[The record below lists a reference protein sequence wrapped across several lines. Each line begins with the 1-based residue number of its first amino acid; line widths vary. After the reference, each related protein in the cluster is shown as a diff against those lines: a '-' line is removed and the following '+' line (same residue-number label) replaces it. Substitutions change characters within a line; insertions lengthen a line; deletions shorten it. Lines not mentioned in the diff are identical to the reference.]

1 MTSHVEHHIKIPH
14 VQTLYCAF
22 PACDSSFVVFSA
34 YYSEPDAMDPHNSL
48 APNFV
53 AAFDTKNFQEIWRTP
68 QCVDFIWAFGIT
80 NDFLHLACGCQD
92 NRIRLYDRHSVSSKI
107 WKLSPLEFTCNG
119 PVGGCDISGDGKIVA
134 SYTWSGKL
142 TLWST
147 EDGKIRGTSEE
158 PRTIGMPRCRIS
170 PDGRLMTVSTSVY
183 LTKDLTK
190 IDLAKSAAHV
200 ISDNSATRIA
210 ELAVLSADSKQM
222 LIPTLFSLDII
233 DVSDSVHCGN
243 IIAKIKVPQPQFFAN
258 LTGLAYHSATRTF
271 AFATSQ
277 EIGIFR
283 LRQSIPLG
291 TCLHWVSILLFIA
304 GEITVKQEDITSFKI
319 TGSWWITFPA
329 TNKKYLPTK
338 LVAAGNHACIIDT
351 PATAPSFSELE
362 PLLLAWLKCKDSPL
376 HCSKLPLEIL
386 QVIIEYAWEC
396 ELPSPLHLGS
406 RT

>member
-1 MTSHVEHHIKIPH
+1 MTTHVHAVPH
-14 VQTLYCAF
+14 QITFPNVQTLYCAF
-22 PACDSSFVVFSA
+22 PACDSSFVVLSA
-34 YYSEPDAMDPHNSL
+34 YYVAPDATNRNIG
-48 APNFV
+48 APNFI

-68 QCVDFIWAFGIT
+68 QCVAFIWACGIT

-92 NRIRLYDRHSVSSKI
+92 NRIRLYDRDSVSSKI
-107 WKLSPLEFTCNG
+107 WNLSPLEFTCNG
-119 PVGGCDISGDGKIVA
+119 PVGGCDISGDGKIIA
-134 SYTWSGKL
+134 SYTWSGQL
-142 TLWST
+142 TLWSR
-147 EDGKIRGTSEE
+147 EDGKIIGTSEE
-158 PRTIGMPRCRIS
+158 PRTVGMSRCRIS
-170 PDGRLMTVSTSVY
+170 PDGQLVTISTSVH

-190 IDLAKSAAHV
+190 IDLTKSAAHV
-200 ISDNSATRIA
+200 NSDDSSTRIA

-243 IIAKIKVPQPQFFAN
+243 IIAKIKVPQPQFLEK

-271 AFATSQ
+271 AFSTSN

-291 TCLHWVSILLFIA
+291 TRLHWVSILLFKA

-319 TGSWWITFPA
+319 NGRWIAFPA
-329 TNKKYLPTK
+329 NKKYLPTK
-338 LVAAGNHACIIDT
+338 LVAVGHQTWIIDT
-351 PATAPSFSELE
+351 PATTPSFSDLK

-386 QVIIEYAWEC
+386 HVIIEYAWEC

-406 RT
+406 KT